1 MTDMTEKRD
10 LLIELGTEELPPKAL
25 KKLIQ
30 AFEAGIKQ
38 GLDKAELSFDAIRSY
53 AAPRR
58 MAVVVDGLAI
68 RQQDRV
74 VERRGPAIAAAFD
87 DEGNPTKALQGFA
100 RSCGATV
107 DDLEKLETD
116 KGTWL
121 AFKQEQKGSET
132 ASLLVDILQQSLND
146 LPIPKRMRWGTLPG
160 EFVRP
165 VHWLVLLFG
174 DDVIPAELLG
184 VSSGRESRGHRFHH
198 PAKIR
203 IDSAQSYVP
212 QLQTEGHVVVDMAAR
227 RAAIHGQVLEL
238 ATQLGGQAVLNEEL
252 LDEVTGLV
260 EWPVALSGSF
270 DKRFLELPAEALI
283 SSMEEHQKYFA
294 VRDQAGE
301 LLPYFITIC
310 NIESRDPAQVIA
322 GNERVILPRL
332 SDAAFFWA
340 TDRKRPLADRQ
351 AQLKTIVF
359 QNKLGTVFDKSARV
373 AKLAAVIASEIGG
386 DAALAERAALLAKC
400 DLVTEMVG
408 EFPDLQGIMGR
419 YYARLDGEHN
429 EVAEALD
436 EQYLP
441 RFSGDKL
448 PQTKTGQ
455 AVSLAEK
462 LDTLVGL
469 FGIGQPPT
477 GVKDPF
483 ALRRAALGAL
493 RVVIENKLDVD
504 LVSLLEQAQQG
515 FDGTLTEQDV
525 TSQVMRYLFERLR
538 GYASDQGFKTDV
550 FESVLA
556 VQPSRPL
563 DFMARLYAVAEFRQL
578 EQAEALAA
586 GNKRIS
592 NILRKNDAEGD
603 VATIDATLLVE
614 PAEQALA
621 EKLDTV
627 SSAIA
632 PLLIQADYAGVLNIL
647 AEMRDTVDG
656 FFEQVMVMADD
667 LAVRN
672 NRLAL
677 LNQTR
682 ALFLG
687 VADISCLQE

>member
-1 MTDMTEKRD
+1 MSDMTEKRD

>member
-1 MTDMTEKRD
+1 MTDTRD
-10 LLIELGTEELPPKAL
+10 LLIELGTEELPPKSLKAL
-25 KKLIQ
+25 IES
-30 AFEAGIKQ
+30 FEAGIKQ
-38 GLDKAELSFDAIRSY
+38 GLEKAELGFDAIRSY

-58 MAVVVDGLAI
+58 MAVIVDGLQT
-68 RQQDRV
+68 RQQDRL
-74 VERRGPAIAAAFD
+74 VERRGPAVASAFD
-87 DEGNPTKALQGFA
+87 DDGNPTKALEGFA
-100 RSCGATV
+100 RSCGVTV
-107 DDLEKLETD
+107 NDLEKVETD
-116 KGTWL
+116 KGAWL
-121 AFKQEQKGSET
+121 VFKQQQIGAET
-132 ASLLVDILQQSLND
+132 SSLISDILQQALND
-146 LPIPKRMRWGTLPG
+146 LPIAKRMRWGALPG

-174 DDVIPAELLG
+174 DDVIPVELLG
-184 VSSGRESRGHRFHH
+184 VTSGRETRGHRFHH
-198 PAKIR
+198 PEAIR
-203 IDSAQSYVP
+203 IQSAQTYAP
-212 QLQTEGHVVVDMAAR
+212 QLETEGHVIVDRAIR
-227 RAAIHGQVLEL
+227 REAIRGQVLEL
-238 ATQLGGQAVLNEEL
+238 ATKLGGEAVINEDL

-294 VRDQAGE
+294 VRDTSGD

-332 SDAAFFWA
+332 SDAAFFWE

-373 AKLAAVIASEIGG
+373 GKLAGQIATLIGG
-386 DAALAERAALLAKC
+386 DAGLAERAANLAKC

-419 YYARLDGEHN
+419 YYAKLDGEHAD
-429 EVAEALD
+429 VAEALD

-441 RFSGDKL
+441 RFSGDQL
-448 PQTKTGQ
+448 PQTKTGLS
-455 AVSLAEK
+455 VSLAEK

-493 RVVIENKLDVD
+493 RIIIESKLDVD
-504 LVSLLEQAQQG
+504 LVELLNFAQQQFNG
-515 FDGTLTEQDV
+515 QLTEADVVEQV
-525 TSQVMRYLFERLR
+525 TSYLLERLR
-538 GYASDQGFKTDV
+538 GYATERGYKSDV
-550 FESVLA
+550 FEA
-556 VQPSRPL
+556 VIAVKPTKPL
-563 DFMARLYAVAEFRQL
+563 DFMQRLDAVAVFRQM

-586 GNKRIS
+586 ANKRIA
-592 NILRKNDAEGD
+592 NILRKNDAEGEL
-603 VATIDATLLVE
+603 AEIDNSLLVE
-614 PAEQALA
+614 PAEKALA
-621 EKLDTV
+621 DSIKTV
-627 SSAIA
+627 KADVA
-632 PLLIQADYAGVLNIL
+632 PLMANSDYKAALTVLANTR
-647 AEMRDTVDG
+647 ETVDG
-656 FFEQVMVMADD
+656 FFDTVMVMADD
-667 LAVRN
+667 AAIRQ

-687 VADISCLQE
+687 VADISSLQD

>member
-1 MTDMTEKRD
+1 MSDIRD

-30 AFEAGIKQ
+30 AFEASIKQ
-38 GLDKAELSFDAIRSY
+38 GLEKAELDFSAIRSY

-58 MAVVVDGLAI
+58 MAVIVDGLQV
-68 RQQDRV
+68 RQQDRL
-74 VERRGPAIAAAFD
+74 VERRGPAMTAAFD
-87 DEGNPTKALQGFA
+87 DDGNPTKALQGFA
-100 RSCGATV
+100 RSCGVTV

-116 KGTWL
+116 KGSWL
-121 AFKQEQKGSET
+121 VFKQEQKGAET
-132 ASLLVDILQQSLND
+132 ATLIADILQQALNE
-146 LPIPKRMRWGTLPG
+146 LPIPKRMRWGSLPG

-174 DDVIPAELLG
+174 DEVIPADLLG

-198 PAKIR
+198 PENIR
-203 IDSAQSYVP
+203 IDSAQSYAP
-212 QLQTEGHVVVDMAAR
+212 QLETEGHVVVDMVAR

-238 ATQLGGQAVLNEEL
+238 ATQLGGEAVLNEDL

-294 VRDQAGE
+294 VRDKSGD

-310 NIESRDPAQVIA
+310 NIESRDPAQVVS

-332 SDAAFFWA
+332 SDAAFFWE
-340 TDRKRPLADRQ
+340 TDRKRPLGDRQ
-351 AQLKTIVF
+351 EQLKTIVF

-373 AKLAAVIASEIGG
+373 AKLAGVIANNIDG

-419 YYARLDGEHN
+419 YYARLDGEHT

-493 RVVIENKLDVD
+493 RVIIENKLDVD
-504 LVSLLEQAQQG
+504 LVTLLEQAQQG
-515 FDGTLTEQDV
+515 FAGILTEQDV
-525 TSQVMRYLFERLR
+525 TTQVMRYLFERLR
-538 GYASDQGFKTDV
+538 GYAADQGFKADV

-563 DFMARLYAVAEFRQL
+563 DFMARLQAVAAFRQL
-578 EQAEALAA
+578 EQAEALAS
-586 GNKRIS
+586 GNKRIG

-603 VATIDATLLVE
+603 DATIDSALLVE
-614 PAEQALA
+614 PAELALA
-621 EKLDTV
+621 EKLQAV
-627 SSAIA
+627 KVMIK
-632 PLLIQADYAGVLNIL
+632 PLLDQADYAGVLNTL
-647 AEMRDTVDG
+647 ADMRDTVDG
-656 FFEQVMVMADD
+656 FFDQVMVMADD

>member
-1 MTDMTEKRD
+1 MSDTRD

-25 KKLIQ
+25 KKLIK
-30 AFEAGIKQ
+30 AFESGIQK
-38 GLDKAELSFDAIRSY
+38 GLEKAELSFDSIRSY

-58 MAVVVDGLAI
+58 MAVVVDGLQT
-68 RQQDRV
+68 RQQDRM
-74 VERRGPAIAAAFD
+74 VERRGPAVASAFD
-87 DEGNPTKALQGFA
+87 DEGNPTRAVQGFA
-100 RSCGATV
+100 KSCGVEVDALDRIAT
-107 DDLEKLETD
+107 EKGE
-116 KGTWL
+116 WL
-121 AFKQEQKGSET
+121 IFKKEQVGAE
-132 ASLLVDILQQSLND
+132 ASSLIPEILQQSLND
-146 LPIPKRMRWGTLPG
+146 LPIPKRMRWSDLPG

-165 VHWLVLLFG
+165 VHWLVVLLG
-174 DDVIPAELLG
+174 DDVIPVELLG
-184 VSSGRESRGHRFHH
+184 VTSGRDSRGHRFHH
-198 PAKIR
+198 PDNIR
-203 IDSAQSYVP
+203 IESAQTYAP
-212 QLQTEGHVVVDMAAR
+212 QLETEGHVLVDMTAR
-227 RAAIHGQVLEL
+227 REAIRGQVLEL
-238 ATQLGGQAVLNEEL
+238 ATQLGGEAVLNEDL

-260 EWPVALSGSF
+260 EWPVALSGSY

-294 VRDQAGE
+294 VRDKSGD

-310 NIESRDPAQVIA
+310 NIESRDPAQVVA

-332 SDAAFFWA
+332 SDSAFFWD

-351 AQLKTIVF
+351 EQLKTIVF

-373 AKLAAVIASEIGG
+373 AKLAASIATEIGG
-386 DAALAERAALLAKC
+386 DAELAERAALLAKC

-419 YYARLDGEHN
+419 YYARLDGEHD

-441 RFSGDKL
+441 RFAGDNL

-483 ALRRAALGAL
+483 ALRRAALGVL
-493 RVVIENKLDVD
+493 RVVIENDLDVD
-504 LVSLLEQAQQG
+504 LLSLLATAQQG
-515 FDGTLTEQDV
+515 FDNVLTVDDV
-525 TSQVMRYLFERLR
+525 NSQVMKYLFDRLR
-538 GYASDQGFKTDV
+538 GYAQDKGVKADV
-550 FESVLA
+550 FEAVLA
-556 VQPSRPL
+556 VAPTRPL
-563 DFMARLYAVAEFRQL
+563 DFMQRLNAVASFRQL

-586 GNKRIS
+586 GNKRIG

-603 VATIDATLLVE
+603 AGEIDQVLLVE
-614 PAEQALA
+614 AAEQALA
-621 EKLDTV
+621 EKLSIVTEQV
-627 SSAIA
+627 Q
-632 PLLIQADYAGVLNIL
+632 PLMAQADYAGVLNTL
-647 AEMRDTVDG
+647 ADMRDTVDG
-656 FFEQVMVMADD
+656 FFDEVMVMAEDP
-667 LAVRN
+667 AIRA

-687 VADISCLQE
+687 VADISALQN

>member
-1 MTDMTEKRD
+1 MSNTRD

-30 AFEAGIKQ
+30 AFESGIKQ
-38 GLDKAELSFDAIRSY
+38 GLEKAELNFDSIRSY

-58 MAVVVDGLAI
+58 MAVVVDGLQV
-68 RQQDRV
+68 RQEDRI
-74 VERRGPAIAAAFD
+74 VERRGPAVTAAFD
-87 DEGNPTKALQGFA
+87 DDGNPTRAVQGFA
-100 RSCGATV
+100 RSCGV
-107 DDLEKLETD
+107 EVEELGKLETD
-116 KGTWL
+116 KGAWL
-121 AFKQEQKGSET
+121 VFKKQQTGAE
-132 ASLLVDILQQSLND
+132 ADSLIPEILQQALND
-146 LPIPKRMRWGTLPG
+146 LPIPKRMRWSDLPG

-174 DDVIPAELLG
+174 DEVIPVELLG
-184 VSSGRESRGHRFHH
+184 VTSGRESRGHRFHH
-198 PAKIR
+198 PETIR
-203 IDSAQSYVP
+203 IQSAQTYAP
-212 QLQTEGHVVVDMAAR
+212 QLETEGHVLVDMTAR
-227 RAAIHGQVLEL
+227 REAIHGQVLEI
-238 ATQLGGQAVLNEEL
+238 AIKLGGEAVLNEDL

-260 EWPVALSGSF
+260 EWPVALSGSY

-294 VRDQAGE
+294 VRDKSGD

-332 SDAAFFWA
+332 SDSAFFWE

-351 AQLKTIVF
+351 EQLKTIVF
-359 QNKLGTVFDKSARV
+359 QNKLGSVFDKSARV
-373 AKLAAVIASEIGG
+373 AKLAAVIATEIGG
-386 DAALAERAALLAKC
+386 DAQLAERAALLAKC

-419 YYARLDGEHN
+419 YYARLDGEHDD
-429 EVAEALD
+429 VAEALD

-441 RFSGDKL
+441 RFAGDKL
-448 PQTKTGQ
+448 PQTISGQ

-483 ALRRAALGAL
+483 ALRRAALGVL
-493 RVVIENKLDVD
+493 RIVIENKLDLD
-504 LVSLLEQAQQG
+504 LSALLEQAQQG
-515 FDGTLTEQDV
+515 FDDKLTEKAV
-525 TSQVMRYLFERLR
+525 TAQVMQYFFDRLR
-538 GYASDQGFKTDV
+538 GYAQDKGVKADV

-556 VQPSRPL
+556 VTPTRPL
-563 DFMARLYAVAEFRQL
+563 DFMQRLTAVAEFRQL

-586 GNKRIS
+586 GNKRIG

-603 VATIDATLLVE
+603 AGAIDDSLLVE
-614 PAEQALA
+614 AAEQALA
-621 EKLDTV
+621 KKLIIV
-627 SSAIA
+627 KSAVE
-632 PLLIQADYAGVLNIL
+632 PLMAKADYAGVLNTL
-647 AEMRDTVDG
+647 AEMRETVDG
-656 FFEQVMVMADD
+656 FFDEVMVMADD
-667 LAVRN
+667 LTIRA

-687 VADISCLQE
+687 VADISHLQG

>member
-1 MTDMTEKRD
+1 MSEVNKRD

-25 KKLIQ
+25 KKLIN
-30 AFEAGIKQ
+30 AFEASIKQ
-38 GLDKAELSFDAIRSY
+38 SLDKAELSFTTIQSY

-58 MAVVVDGLAI
+58 MAVVVNDLQV
-68 RQQDRV
+68 RQQDRMI
-74 VERRGPAIAAAFD
+74 ERRGPAVTAAFD
-87 DEGNPTKALQGFA
+87 EDGNPTKAVQGFA
-100 RSCGATV
+100 RSCGVEV
-107 DDLEKLETD
+107 DDLEKMETD
-116 KGTWL
+116 KGAWL
-121 AFKQEQKGSET
+121 VFKQQQSGAET
-132 ASLLVDILQQSLND
+132 ANLIGDILQQALAD
-146 LPIPKRMRWGTLPG
+146 LPIPKRMRWGNLPG

-174 DDVIPAELLG
+174 DDVIPLELLG
-184 VSSGRESRGHRFHH
+184 VKSGRNSYGHRFHH
-198 PAKIR
+198 PQAIE
-203 IDSAQSYVP
+203 IQSARRYKS
-212 QLQTEGHVVVDMAAR
+212 QLEQAQVRVDMEAR
-227 RAAIHGQVLEL
+227 RQTIHDQVVAL
-238 ATQLGGQAVLNEEL
+238 ATKLGGEAVLNEDL

-260 EWPVALSGSF
+260 EWPVALSGSY

-294 VRDQAGE
+294 VRDKAGE

-310 NIESRDPAQVIA
+310 NIESRDPAQVVA

-332 SDAAFFWA
+332 SDSAFFWE

-351 AQLKTIVF
+351 EQLKTIVF

-373 AKLAAVIASEIGG
+373 AKLATTIATEIDG

-419 YYARLDGEHN
+419 YYARLDGEHD

-448 PQTKTGQ
+448 PETKTGQ

-483 ALRRAALGAL
+483 ALRRAALGVL
-493 RVVIENKLDVD
+493 RIVIENKLDVD
-504 LVSLLEQAQQG
+504 LQNLVQHAQQG
-515 FDGTLTEQDV
+515 FDTQLTQDDVTEQV
-525 TSQVMRYLFERLR
+525 IRYFFDRLR
-538 GYASDQGFKTDV
+538 GYALDQGIKADV
-550 FESVLA
+550 FEAVLA
-556 VQPSRPL
+556 VQPTKPL
-563 DFMARLYAVAEFRQL
+563 DFMQRLSAVTEFRAL
-578 EQAEALAA
+578 DAAESLAA
-586 GNKRIS
+586 GNKRIG
-592 NILRKNDAEGD
+592 NILRKNDAEGEG
-603 VATIDATLLVE
+603 AEIDSKLLSE
-614 PAEQALA
+614 PAEKALA
-621 EKLDTV
+621 TKLAEV
-627 SSAIA
+627 SKQVK
-632 PLLIQADYAGVLNIL
+632 PLVEQADYAGVLRAL
-647 AEMRDTVDG
+647 AGMRETVDG
-656 FFEQVMVMADD
+656 FFDQVMVMADD
-667 LAVRN
+667 EAVRN

-687 VADISCLQE
+687 VADISVLQQ